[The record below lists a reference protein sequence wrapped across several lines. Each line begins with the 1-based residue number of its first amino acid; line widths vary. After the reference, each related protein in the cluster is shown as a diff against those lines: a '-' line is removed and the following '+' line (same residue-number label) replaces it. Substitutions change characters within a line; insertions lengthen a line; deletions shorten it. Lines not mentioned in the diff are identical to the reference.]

1 MGHTFSESNTSLL
14 LTGGQWGCLR
24 CWDVDTGRC
33 VLEIKGPLDRT
44 PQSDSGS
51 STALD
56 RHSIDYGLHSISHLN
71 VYNIKD
77 SNDNVLDE
85 SENSSLRLILVR
97 QSNHVEFYN
106 PMVGKLTAEV

>member
-1 MGHTFSESNTSLL
+1 M
-14 LTGGQWGCLR
+14 
-24 CWDVDTGRC
+24 
-33 VLEIKGPLDRT
+33 LEIKGPLDRT

-77 SNDNVLDE
+77 SSDNVLDE